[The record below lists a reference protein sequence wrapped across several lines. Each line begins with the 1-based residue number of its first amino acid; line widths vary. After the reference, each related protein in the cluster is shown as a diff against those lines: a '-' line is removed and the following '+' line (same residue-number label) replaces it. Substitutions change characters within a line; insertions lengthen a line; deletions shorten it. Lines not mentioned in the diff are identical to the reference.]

1 MVFGMNRD
9 VVIVKLLEVIAIMM
23 PVIYGITVAGGDFG
37 GLVTPVYTPPEIGFS
52 LGDVTSTRRGDVV
65 VLNVS
70 LTNDSGFA
78 VDIEAFNAT
87 LFYRDLVIGEV
98 YLEATV
104 HIATGETTTV
114 QLIVNHVNLTPLA
127 DADEN
132 ETLDLRG
139 QISLT
144 LQGMQVRTPFTMA
157 FQLKT
162 LRDAYK
168 EG

>member
-1 MVFGMNRD
+1 MVFGMNRH
-9 VVIVKLLEVIAIMM
+9 VVIVKLLEVVVILM

-37 GLVTPVYTPPEIGFS
+37 GLITPVYTPPEIGFS
-52 LGDVTSTRRGDVV
+52 VGDVTSMRRGDVV

-70 LTNDSGFA
+70 LTNESGFA

-87 LFYRDLVIGEV
+87 LFYQDLVIGEV
-98 YLEATV
+98 YLEAPV
-104 HIATGETTTV
+104 HIAAGEATSI
-114 QLIVNHVNLTPLA
+114 QLVVDHVNLTPLA

-132 ETLDLRG
+132 EALELRG

-144 LQGMQVRTPFTMA
+144 MQGVQVRTPFTVA

-168 EG
+168 EE

>member
-1 MVFGMNRD
+1 MIFGMNKHVFIVKVLEV
-9 VVIVKLLEVIAIMM
+9 VVILL
-23 PVIYGITVAGGDFG
+23 PVIYGVIVAGGDFS

-52 LGDVTSTRRGDVV
+52 LGEVTSMRRDDTV

-70 LTNDSGFA
+70 LTNDCGFA

-87 LFYRDLVIGEV
+87 LFYQDLIIGEV
-98 YLEATV
+98 YLEAPV
-104 HIATGETTTV
+104 HIAAGEEATI
-114 QLIVNHVNLTPLA
+114 QLAVNHVNLTPLT

-132 ETLDLRG
+132 DLLELRG
-139 QISLT
+139 HLSLT
-144 LQGMQVRTPFTMA
+144 LQSVQVQTPFTME

-162 LRDAYK
+162 LRDAFN